1 MKHLAGIICLLAT
14 LVLTANPQSIP
25 KELISVPARLEL
37 DKPTIEVKAGATVNY
52 TVSLKDAANQPIA
65 APNDLILDV
74 NTPSGTQTVVMPKGQ
89 SSANFTWQATTPGVV
104 HTTVRS
110 GKLHPASGLVL
121 VAPKPISEMMRA
133 PVAEIQPLMNVRPAA
148 NASPSV
154 ARPQTARRRDVIGAV
169 TAERAA
175 VPATQPSAQPA
186 ANPAPPPPAPQTAKI
201 QIFVTPLPVSGNAI
215 AHTWTAAVSIAAL
228 SQEGGFLPVTNAVP
242 IHFTS
247 GVGQISPSDVTLQPG
262 DLSTFGKPA
271 ILTSARA
278 GKDTV
283 QAISSLGTAGPVE
296 VDYLLPP
303 PTQLRISLGVP
314 QVLANGSSTVTAQV
328 CLLDEAGVLT
338 VAADSV
344 NIVLSPAGQFSKG
357 VVPIAANSSC
367 SDMVT
372 WTAAK
377 SGLATVI
384 AESTGL
390 PKAESSVTFPAFPWY
405 LVWLA
410 ALGGIVGALV
420 LHSDGLFS
428 SQWWAHAWRG
438 LVVGALMGAI
448 VYLLARFG
456 AVVLPSSIPV
466 KIQNIPVVSG
476 AGSFLLGFVGG
487 VYGRKLLKIDE
498 NQQQPPKPPA
508 AVGQAAGGNGPR

>member
-1 MKHLAGIICLLAT
+1 
-14 LVLTANPQSIP
+14 
-25 KELISVPARLEL
+25 
-37 DKPTIEVKAGATVNY
+37 
-52 TVSLKDAANQPIA
+52 
-65 APNDLILDV
+65 
-74 NTPSGTQTVVMPKGQ
+74 
-89 SSANFTWQATTPGVV
+89 
-104 HTTVRS
+104 
-110 GKLHPASGLVL
+110 
-121 VAPKPISEMMRA
+121 MRA
-133 PVAEIQPLMNVRPAA
+133 PATEIQPLQAVRPAIA
-148 NASPSV
+148 AAPPLARSQSP
-154 ARPQTARRRDVIGAV
+154 PRRDRIGAAA
-169 TAERAA
+169 AERSAA
-175 VPATQPSAQPA
+175 VPAAQPTEQPA
-186 ANPAPPPPAPQTAKI
+186 GIPAPPPPAPETAKI

-228 SQEGGFLPVTNAVP
+228 NQEGGFLPVTSAVP

-247 GVGQISPSDVTLQPG
+247 GVGQISPADVTLQPG

-271 ILTSARA
+271 TLTSARA
-278 GKDTV
+278 GKDSV

-314 QVLANGSSTVTAQV
+314 QVLASGSSTVTVQV
-328 CLLDEAGVLT
+328 RLLDEAGVLT
-338 VAADSV
+338 VAADVV
-344 NIVLSPAGQFSKG
+344 NVVLSPAGEFSKG
-357 VVPIAANSSC
+357 MVPIAANSSC
-367 SDMVT
+367 SEMVT

-390 PKAESSVTFPAFPWY
+390 PKTEASVTFPAFPWY

-410 ALGGIVGALV
+410 ALGGIIGALV
-420 LHSDGLFS
+420 LHSEGLFS

-438 LVVGALMGAI
+438 LLAGAVMGAV

-456 AVVLPSSIPV
+456 ALVLPSSVPI

-498 NQQQPPKPPA
+498 NQQQPPQPPVA
-508 AVGQAAGGNGPR
+508 AGHAAGGNGPH